1 MNNKLYIK
9 SMDEIF
15 KCIEEYTIKNKVKPN
30 TILIPHHIYSII
42 EKESFMPHRTKSKNL
57 KCGICIDVKNINT
70 FCQISKTSSS
80 FQNILFPLLI

>member
-30 TILIPHHIYSII
+30 TILIPYHIYSII
-42 EKESFMPHRTKSKNL
+42 EKESFIPYGAKSKNL
-57 KCGICIDVKNINT
+57 KCYGIDVI
-70 FCQISKTSSS
+70 IREEEDSK
-80 FQNILFPLLI
+80 IECMRIIKY

>member
-1 MNNKLYIK
+1 MNNELYIK

-57 KCGICIDVKNINT
+57 KCYGIDVI
-70 FCQISKTSSS
+70 IREEEDSK
-80 FQNILFPLLI
+80 IECMRIIK

>member
-42 EKESFMPHRTKSKNL
+42 EKESFIPHRAKSKNL
-57 KCGICIDVKNINT
+57 KCYGIDVI
-70 FCQISKTSSS
+70 IREEDDSK
-80 FQNILFPLLI
+80 IECMRIIK

>member
-15 KCIEEYTIKNKVKPN
+15 KCIEEYTIKNKAKPN

-42 EKESFMPHRTKSKNL
+42 EKESFIPHRTISKNL
-57 KCGICIDVKNINT
+57 KCYGIDVFIREEED
-70 FCQISKTSSS
+70 SK
-80 FQNILFPLLI
+80 IECMRIIK

>member
-42 EKESFMPHRTKSKNL
+42 EKESFIPHRTKSKNL
-57 KCGICIDVKNINT
+57 KCYGIDVI
-70 FCQISKTSSS
+70 IREEEDSKIECMS
-80 FQNILFPLLI
+80 IIK